1 MAFDDGPGLYALG
14 ATDGTGGA
22 LYSSISGD
30 APEHGQMHMKIKQKA
45 YVTVCLTFAIPFAT
59 FCACSQV

>member
-1 MAFDDGPGLYALG
+1 MAFVDGPGLYALG

-30 APEHGQMHMKIKQKA
+30 APEHGQMHMNIRISNKKHM
-45 YVTVCLTFAIPFAT
+45 
-59 FCACSQV
+59 